1 MTQTKFR
8 PSIVNYASVSDC
20 QMILEE
26 LIEDLDSQINA
37 YKAKCEQLE
46 AEGKDTLFIKYHG
59 KMDALLDMQINLINK
74 KLEVRDRHLSR

>member
-1 MTQTKFR
+1 MNQTKFR
-8 PSIVNYASVSDC
+8 PSIPNYASVSDC

-26 LIEDLDSQINA
+26 LIEDLDIPDNE

-59 KMDALLDMQINLINK
+59 KMDALLDMVIELINK
-74 KLEVRDRHLSR
+74 KSEVKGR